1 MNNKYL
7 DWLTLI
13 SFGVGIYSLYI
24 ALENLEMND
33 KQNGEFIKEWENAS
47 QVKRELG
54 FCAENIRSV
63 CNGRR
68 NQANGFKWKYKEE

>member
-33 KQNGEFIKEWENAS
+33 KQNGELKEILHYLEIHLSS
-47 QVKRELG
+47 QDELIEDLSNHLAKQDEVL
-54 FCAENIRSV
+54 FDKQDRT
-63 CNGRR
+63 
-68 NQANGFKWKYKEE
+68 